1 MFRHILIP
9 KMIRR
14 FNHINSKTSFQEN
27 NNKVIEDLIRQ
38 QNEFLQKLY
47 KEIMD
52 FSIITSFLTVVIAFK
67 PVK

>member
-1 MFRHILIP
+1 
-9 KMIRR
+9 MIRR